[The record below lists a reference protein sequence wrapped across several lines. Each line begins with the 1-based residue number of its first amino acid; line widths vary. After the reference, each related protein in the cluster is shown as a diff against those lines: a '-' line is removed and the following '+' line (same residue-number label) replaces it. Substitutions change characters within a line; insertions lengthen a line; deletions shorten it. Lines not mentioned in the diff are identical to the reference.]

1 MAVLGPRAGTAAL
14 LILVLFAGLP
24 FVRPAQAERVLGL
37 TWDRTY
43 VRGLAGPYSTHQTS
57 DGGFIMSGE
66 SSGAWVMKTNAA
78 GMPEW
83 QRRFIPSGY
92 IDADGVII
100 PTNDG
105 GYILVGSALPAC
117 CRGGHSAWLLKL
129 DHRGGV
135 EWSRF
140 YGAPYDALF
149 TVHQTS
155 DGGYVAMGNTQ
166 SIEPGHVFNAWILK
180 LDSLGGIV
188 WQKAFPGQ
196 DGYWVEQTS
205 DGGYIMSG
213 TVLADGVGAAWVAKL
228 DAYGSIS
235 WQKAFEVSW
244 HSPAYQVHQTLDGGY
259 VVLAQID
266 NRVGQILF
274 ASSEAWILRLD
285 SEGRL
290 LWQKSFG
297 AEGFAYPSS
306 ISQISDGGFVLAGRS
321 NPASLNPLIGIWG
334 PWLLKLD
341 SSGNLVWQKMYGL
354 GNSGLQEVHET
365 MDGGLI
371 AVGNE
376 ATDCCGHLVWAMKL
390 DSDGNVHGCDVGFA
404 SNATLTDTSA
414 TVTTPSATSVDTPF
428 TPSPTD
434 VTVTRLMIMPQ
445 DQCRPKIDTV

>member
-43 VRGLAGPYSTHQTS
+43 LQIDPAGGSSVEQTS
-57 DGGFIMSGE
+57 DGGFIMTALSRGQ
-66 SSGAWVMKTNAA
+66 WVMKANAA
-78 GMPEW
+78 GIPQW
-83 QRRFIPSGY
+83 QREYSAGGSGVVTQT
-92 IDADGVII
+92 G
-100 PTNDG
+100 DG
-105 GYILVGSALPAC
+105 GFVLASGDQ
-117 CRGGHSAWLLKL
+117 LLKL
-129 DHRGGV
+129 SNRGGV
-135 EWSRF
+135 EWSRL

-166 SIEPGHVFNAWILK
+166 SIESGHVFNAWILK

-290 LWQKSFG
+290 LWQKSYG

-354 GNSGLQEVHET
+354 GNSGLQGVHET

-390 DSDGNVHGCDVGFA
+390 DSDGNVHGCPVGVP
-404 SNATLTDTSA
+404 SNATLTDTSSI
-414 TVTTPSATSVDTPF
+414 TTIPSATSVNTSF
-428 TPSPTD
+428 TATPTD

>member
-135 EWSRF
+135 EWSRL

-166 SIEPGHVFNAWILK
+166 SIESGHVFN
-180 LDSLGGIV
+180 
-188 WQKAFPGQ
+188 
-196 DGYWVEQTS
+196 
-205 DGGYIMSG
+205 
-213 TVLADGVGAAWVAKL
+213 
-228 DAYGSIS
+228 
-235 WQKAFEVSW
+235 
-244 HSPAYQVHQTLDGGY
+244 
-259 VVLAQID
+259 
-266 NRVGQILF
+266 
-274 ASSEAWILRLD
+274 AWILRLD

-390 DSDGNVHGCDVGFA
+390 DSGGNVRGCDVGFA

-414 TVTTPSATSVDTPF
+414 IVASPSATSVDTPF

-434 VTVTRLMIMPQ
+434 VTVTRFMIMPQ

>member
-1 MAVLGPRAGTAAL
+1 MAVLGARVATAAL

-43 VRGLAGPYSTHQTS
+43 ARGLAGPYSTHQTS
-57 DGGFIMSGE
+57 DGGFIISGE

-149 TVHQTS
+149 TVHQT
-155 DGGYVAMGNTQ
+155 
-166 SIEPGHVFNAWILK
+166 F
-180 LDSLGGIV
+180 
-188 WQKAFPGQ
+188 
-196 DGYWVEQTS
+196 
-205 DGGYIMSG
+205 
-213 TVLADGVGAAWVAKL
+213 
-228 DAYGSIS
+228 
-235 WQKAFEVSW
+235 
-244 HSPAYQVHQTLDGGY
+244 DGGY

-266 NRVGQILF
+266 NHVGQILF

-341 SSGNLVWQKMYGL
+341 SSGNLVWQKMYG
-354 GNSGLQEVHET
+354 
-365 MDGGLI
+365 
-371 AVGNE
+371 
-376 ATDCCGHLVWAMKL
+376 
-390 DSDGNVHGCDVGFA
+390 
-404 SNATLTDTSA
+404 
-414 TVTTPSATSVDTPF
+414 
-428 TPSPTD
+428 
-434 VTVTRLMIMPQ
+434 
-445 DQCRPKIDTV
+445 